1 MEGLYVKAIGIG
13 GPVQPCASF
22 VSCEQERVSKI
33 SLRDKSYS
41 SLLSKV
47 F

>member
-1 MEGLYVKAIGIG
+1 MEGLYAKAIGIG
-13 GPVQPCASF
+13 GPVQPCACV

-33 SLRDKSYS
+33 SLRDESYS